1 MLRCYTSR
9 MRLRIKWSD
18 VLLSRLCDSL
28 SHLLEGGIPLLDAL
42 DVTSSHMPLLY
53 RRQLQAVRKE
63 LEAGYPLSHALEQI
77 RPPAF
82 FLSLLSAGE
91 AHGDYARCF
100 RFAALHYQ
108 KRYEWK
114 QRLRQLLSYPLLL
127 LVLSSCSLLFLLH
140 TILPQMISMYAS
152 MNLQL
157 PVFTRLFLQASSVTL
172 SALPIV
178 ILLVAGM
185 TPLLLWGRNH
195 ASLGLF
201 WLRIPGIRT
210 FCRIAYTQYFA
221 RQAGL
226 LFQAGVSILDICTLF
241 YEKAPWAVMR
251 QEMHLLI
258 GELLKGQS
266 LSATM
271 RNRVCFTQGLIRC
284 LELGEQSGQ
293 IDECL
298 LVYSEQLERHVR
310 HRIEQMLRWI
320 EPGLLLGIGLIV
332 CGVVFSLFLPVLYM
346 MSRISQ

>member
-1 MLRCYTSR
+1 

-42 DVTSSHMPLLY
+42 DVTTSHMPGLY
-53 RRQLQAVRKE
+53 RAQLQAVRKE
-63 LEAGYPLSHALEQI
+63 LEAGYPLSCALEQI

-82 FLSLLSAGE
+82 FLSLLAAGE

-100 RFAALHYQ
+100 RFAAMHYQ
-108 KRYEWK
+108 KRFEWK

-140 TILPQMISMYAS
+140 TILPQMLSMYAS

-157 PVFTRLFLQASSVTL
+157 PVFTRLFLQAGGTALSV
-172 SALPIV
+172 LPVVIIV
-178 ILLVAGM
+178 VSGM
-185 TPLLLWGRNH
+185 IVMFLWGRH
-195 ASLGLF
+195 RVRLGLF
-201 WLRIPGIRT
+201 LLRIPVVRT
-210 FCRIAYTQYFA
+210 FFRIAYTQYFA

-241 YEKAPWAVMR
+241 CEKAPWAVMR
-251 QEMHLLI
+251 QEMHFLI
-258 GELLKGQS
+258 AELLKGQS
-266 LSATM
+266 LSDTM
-271 RNRVCFTQGLIRC
+271 RNRTCFTPGLIRC
-284 LELGEQSGQ
+284 LELGEQSGR

-298 LVYSEQLERHVR
+298 LVYSEQLERYTR
-310 HRIEQMLRWI
+310 QKIEQMLRWI

-346 MSRISQ
+346 MSHISQ